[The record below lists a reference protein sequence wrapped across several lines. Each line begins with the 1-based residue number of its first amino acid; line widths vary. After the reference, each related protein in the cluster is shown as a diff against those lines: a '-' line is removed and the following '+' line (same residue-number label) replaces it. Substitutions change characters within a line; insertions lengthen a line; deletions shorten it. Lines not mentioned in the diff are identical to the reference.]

1 MLDQPGASQ
10 FSESGRDSGTPHAE
24 HRGKEFVRHRYDVRA
39 HAVARHQQ
47 PAGTAL
53 LDQVESVAGGGLR
66 GEVQDG
72 FGEAQHDPAH
82 RRALIECRLTQRG
95 VHAQR
100 GYRTLHDELA
110 IRYHPSEQS
119 GHPTIPSVP
128 IMPTSTVEPFDIFIR
143 MEASPCSIK

>member
-1 MLDQPGASQ
+1 M
-10 FSESGRDSGTPHAE
+10 
-24 HRGKEFVRHRYDVRA
+24 
-39 HAVARHQQ
+39 
-47 PAGTAL
+47 
-53 LDQVESVAGGGLR
+53 R

-119 GHPTIPSVP
+119 GHPDHPLRADHADFDRRAVRHIHQDGGQPLLDKIDVFERRADLVDDVP
-128 IMPTSTVEPFDIFIR
+128 QREGNWVEVRKKPLHIFFEQR
-143 MEASPCSIK
+143 REKAVLESFMSE